1 MRLLLD
7 ENVTRKLAP
16 LLKGHEVLT
25 VQKNGLGRV
34 DQRATAF
41 RNACE

>member
-25 VQKNGLGRV
+25 VQRMGWDGWTNGQLLS
-34 DQRATAF
+34 